1 MIDFSPRVHAAANEL
16 REFMFQRVYLYDSQ
30 RLEAE
35 RGKRIVTFL
44 FDHFVAHPGGI
55 SPDYSIAGDPVERR
69 AADYVSGMTDRFAIR
84 LAAELGCADAH
95 GFRT

>member
-1 MIDFSPRVHAAANEL
+1 
-16 REFMFQRVYLYDSQ
+16 VYLYDST
-30 RLEAE
+30 LAEAE

-44 FDHFVAHPGGI
+44 FEHFVAHPEGI
-55 SPDYSIAGDPVERR
+55 SPDYSLPDDPVERR

-84 LAAELGCADAH
+84 LAAELGCAEAH